1 MTLPHAL
8 QDFFRDL
15 TGSEVTGSTPVGG
28 GCINET
34 MQVSL
39 EDGSRFFVKQNR
51 IALRDMFETE
61 AAGLRILED
70 ATGGGTSGNAGSSS
84 GNANGSNSG
93 GGSNSGDGTNSGGST
108 IRIPKVIGLT
118 DDHESGQAFLI
129 LTFIGE
135 GRRTGDFD
143 RRFGQA
149 LAGMHRN
156 TAPRYGLDHDNYI
169 GRLPQKNDRR
179 DIWADFFLECRLE
192 PQFAMAR
199 GRGHFDGSARQSLDR
214 LGKRLPELIPDEP
227 PSLLHGDLWGG
238 NYLCDSKN
246 RPVLIDPAV
255 FYGHREAELAFT
267 TLFGG
272 FGPDFYKGY
281 EEQWPLQPGFRDRRD
296 IFNLYPLLV
305 HVNLFGGMYVSQT
318 EAILRRF

>member
-1 MTLPHAL
+1 MTLPSAV
-8 QDFFRDL
+8 QDFFRER
-15 TGSEVTGSTPVGG
+15 TGREVTGTAPVGG

-34 MQVSL
+34 MQVIL
-39 EDGSRFFVKQNR
+39 DDGSRYFLKQNR
-51 IALRDMFETE
+51 ISLRDMFEKE

-70 ATGGGTSGNAGSSS
+70 ATGGD
-84 GNANGSNSG
+84 G
-93 GGSNSGDGTNSGGST
+93 GT
-108 IRIPKVIGLT
+108 IRIPEVIGLT
-118 DDHESGQAFLI
+118 DDFESGQAFLI
-129 LTFIGE
+129 LSFIDE

-149 LAGMHRN
+149 LAEMHRH
-156 TAPRYGLDHDNYI
+156 TEPRFGLDHDNYI
-169 GRLPQKNDRR
+169 GRLPQKNERR
-179 DIWADFFLECRLE
+179 DTWTDFFIECRLE

-199 GRGHFDGSARQSLDR
+199 GRGFFDGAARQSLDR
-214 LGKRLPELIPDEP
+214 LGKRLPELLPDEP

-238 NYLCDSKN
+238 NYLCDSEN
-246 RPVLIDPAV
+246 RPVLIDPAA

-272 FGPDFYKGY
+272 FGRDFYTGY

-296 IFNLYPLLV
+296 IYNLYPLLV

-318 EAILRRF
+318 EAILRRY